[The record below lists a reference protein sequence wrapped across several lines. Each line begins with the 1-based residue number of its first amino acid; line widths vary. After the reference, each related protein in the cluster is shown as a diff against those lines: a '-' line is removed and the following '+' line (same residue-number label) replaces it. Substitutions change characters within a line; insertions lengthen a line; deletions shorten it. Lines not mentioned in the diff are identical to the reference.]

1 MGCSGRKPVA
11 RVWWGGGARD
21 LNSTDFTRVRREIRD
36 TPDAKSMS
44 YPELDVTND
53 GISVLQNLRHFCKC
67 KV

>member
-1 MGCSGRKPVA
+1 MLITTRYCMGCSGRKPVA

-44 YPELDVTND
+44 YPE
-53 GISVLQNLRHFCKC
+53 
-67 KV
+67 